1 MEEVSSIIPFK
12 EVDIDHYNL
21 LLKNLKTNLFKRNIN
36 SQVNISK
43 INLNHKIF
51 NNVFSSK
58 KLRKDIYLPSV
69 NEYYSL
75 QNTNKVNK
83 EDIFTFENG
92 DKFLNS
98 YNKEKGE
105 IYLFTSSIS
114 EGNSFTKHALFVTTF
129 FNMALQSVG
138 SENLYYTIDKRNK
151 IRFKKSN
158 PNLENIYHLK
168 SENTDI
174 IVEHLIENK
183 NRYLSTH
190 NQIQAA
196 NHYQIT
202 QEYKLLSY
210 ISFNYS
216 REESN
221 TEEYKESELVNFI
234 NLNNIQ
240 NTSIFLSDLNMNENL
255 NKSLDKDKEYWKL
268 FLLLS
273 LIFILIEILL
283 IKKIQS

>member
-1 MEEVSSIIPFK
+1 MEEVSQSYRKQEI
-12 EVDIDHYNL
+12 DIDHYNL

-114 EGNSFTKHALFVTTF
+114 EGNSFTKHMPLFVTTF
-129 FNMALQSVG
+129 FNMA
-138 SENLYYTIDKRNK
+138 
-151 IRFKKSN
+151 
-158 PNLENIYHLK
+158 P
-168 SENTDI
+168 
-174 IVEHLIENK
+174 
-183 NRYLSTH
+183 
-190 NQIQAA
+190 
-196 NHYQIT
+196 
-202 QEYKLLSY
+202 
-210 ISFNYS
+210 YS
-216 REESN
+216 
-221 TEEYKESELVNFI
+221 
-234 NLNNIQ
+234 Q
-240 NTSIFLSDLNMNENL
+240 
-255 NKSLDKDKEYWKL
+255 
-268 FLLLS
+268 
-273 LIFILIEILL
+273 
-283 IKKIQS
+283 